1 MSSEHGATIDGD
13 NQTIDRDETLVETN
27 GASGSDLNL
36 STGSVEVSTNSSDSC
51 NIDNLKFL
59 ESSQATDN
67 LFDWMKV
74 ANHSYDS
81 GDLENAK
88 QCYLRALDLCDEED
102 DAEHTQRLVCLN
114 RLGDICLKLKQPE
127 LAFQIFSRARPQSGK
142 GSVSERTSR
151 LVLNIAIIVFAAVT
165 CLSITFPNPSI
176 KVIETA
182 NDSMGSLST
191 KSSIAAAIKNR
202 TGSEKKNT
210 SPVHVGAEFKTPDQL
225 STLKIADLNTLYRW
239 DHGEVWGAK
248 YVTPNFSF
256 GDILKLTSGCRK
268 NSEHFVITSSDYL
281 VDDAGLIF
289 YGPDAPEVKVVER
302 MWWYPSFINYYY
314 GRFHKYPTQEEA
326 WMNTVEGYTFK
337 NPFTGATEK
346 ASFVS
351 LSHPDEAPPSVAKP
365 GAILLLSTPAGD
377 CTICGY
383 DRNSRLVTS
392 SNPGKPLL
400 LQLRKGINVTDQ
412 YLKGFGGVSKP
423 KRPDPPELFVFISDP
438 AIKSLMENSET
449 YVPAIVIPLW
459 FASLTLS
466 LLLFRL
472 FFKSPG
478 RVLAFSPMVLPS
490 LLVVMVLFMSFGE

>member
-1 MSSEHGATIDGD
+1 MSSEHGATVDGD
-13 NQTIDRDETLVETN
+13 NQSIDQDEHVVVESN
-27 GASGSDLNL
+27 GAVEPGSNGAGAD
-36 STGSVEVSTNSSDSC
+36 
-51 NIDNLKFL
+51 IDKVKFS
-59 ESSQATDN
+59 ESSQSTDN

-74 ANHSYDS
+74 ANHAYDS

-102 DAEHTQRLVCLN
+102 DADHTQRLVCLN
-114 RLGDICLKLKQPE
+114 RLGEICLKLKQPD
-127 LAFQIFSRARPQSGK
+127 LAFQIFARARPQTAK
-142 GSVSERTSR
+142 GSLSERTQR
-151 LVLNIAIIVFAAVT
+151 FALNIAVLVFAVVS
-165 CLSITFPNPSI
+165 CLSVTFPSPSI
-176 KVIETA
+176 KVIETGN
-182 NDSMGSLST
+182 NDSMLNLST
-191 KSSIAAAIKNR
+191 KSSIAAAIKSR
-202 TGSEKKNT
+202 SGASDKKFV
-210 SPVHVGAEFKTPDQL
+210 SPVQVGAEFKTPDQL
-225 STLKIADLNTLYRW
+225 STLKIADLTTLYRW

-248 YVTPNFSF
+248 YVSPNFSF
-256 GDILKLTSGCRK
+256 SDILKLTSGCRK

-302 MWWYPSFINYYY
+302 MWWYPSFINFCYEK
-314 GRFHKYPTQEEA
+314 FKKYPTQEEP

-392 SNPGKPLL
+392 SNPGRPLL

-412 YLKGFGGVSKP
+412 YLKGFGGMSKP

-449 YVPAIVIPLW
+449 YVPAIAVPLW

-466 LLLFRL
+466 LFLFRVFL
-472 FFKSPG
+472 KSPG
-478 RVLAFSPMVLPS
+478 RMLAFSPMVLPS
-490 LLVVMVLFMSFGE
+490 ILIVMVLFMSFGE